1 MGQLRTALLLAAAAA
16 GTTAAEAPSNSR
28 WAGSSVVAAATN
40 LTCAAAS
47 SNSILVHFDEVE
59 DTDLYYVELYA
70 APPAPTSPPFRIQT
84 AATSPILLDDLLP
97 NVDYFLQLRSHVA
110 SAPSIVWNWRVPA
123 SGDAV
128 QCRTAP
134 QSTVAPVGLARVAGN
149 FAEAHAVN
157 LEWRVPGP
165 MIQQLNITSGRAVE
179 FDITLQRIGSHDV
192 ALQGQGIYFEKVEDG
207 SVHVGVL
214 QQRLRRQAGGVPTSA
229 HEAELTFQTRIEG
242 LREASSYV
250 ATVAVAADEYP
261 SSSLATTPPPP
272 NSDAFVFRTL
282 ASGHNFTEI
291 FRVSEY
297 TTDFDF
303 LPNHDG
309 ASFEASSAFL
319 TNTNDDSFF
328 NLNVSSPP
336 VTRYCVEHLLPPPTS
351 SSLHH
356 HRHTDD
362 ATTEPSLPLRL
373 RLPLPSDGFADYISC
388 NGPEA
393 KPRNNREDPIC
404 ICDVFADRMISLQT
418 ASEMDA
424 ACGVAPLDPTTHTH
438 GAPDCNCSGSKWNV
452 PQYSDTYI
460 GAATVWEPYFYYQS
474 PKDTYPGARANER
487 AAVCEHG
494 CSTVDTWM
502 WCLQGWNNP
511 VYLTCRYF
519 SRCEQE
525 LTWLFRY
532 NIGCR
537 DTHWRTVVQHAKK
550 WDLQ

>member
-1 MGQLRTALLLAAAAA
+1 MGRFWLALLLDVAVV
-16 GTTAAEAPSNSR
+16 GTSAEAPSYSR
-28 WAGSSVVAAATN
+28 WAGSVVAAVTN
-40 LTCAAAS
+40 VTCAAAS

-84 AATSPILLDDLLP
+84 AASSPVLLYDLLP

-134 QSTVAPVGLARVAGN
+134 QSIVAPVGLTRVAGD

-157 LEWRVPGP
+157 LEWRIPGP
-165 MIQQLNITSGRAVE
+165 MIQQLNVTSTRTVD
-179 FDITLQRIGSHDV
+179 FDITLQRIGSHDM
-192 ALQGQGIYFEKVEDG
+192 ALQGQGMYFVEVEEEG
-207 SVHVGVL
+207 VQVGEAQQHTLQRKSVGVTAV
-214 QQRLRRQAGGVPTSA
+214 QQQAEP
-229 HEAELTFQTRIEG
+229 TFQVRIED
-242 LREASSYV
+242 LQEASTYV
-250 ATVAVAADEYP
+250 ATVAVASDEY
-261 SSSLATTPPPP
+261 SSPGAPPPA
-272 NSDAFVFRTL
+272 SDTFVFRTL
-282 ASGHNFTEI
+282 AQGHNFTEI
-291 FRVSEY
+291 LRISEY

-336 VTRYCVEHLLPPPTS
+336 VTRYCVEHLLPPTVS
-351 SSLHH
+351 HRRIDANSLL
-356 HRHTDD
+356 
-362 ATTEPSLPLRL
+362 S
-373 RLPLPSDGFADYISC
+373 LPSDDFADYVSC

-393 KPRNNREDPIC
+393 KPRNNKEDPIC

-418 ASEMDA
+418 AAQMGA

-452 PQYSDTYI
+452 PAYSDTFI

-474 PKDTYPGARANER
+474 PKDTYPGTRIGGLWYSAPKKGTCNETQS
-487 AAVCEHG
+487 VGTGDC
-494 CSTVDTWM
+494 TWKRHSSADVVYGAQLM
-502 WCLQGWNNP
+502 ALGWNNS
-511 VYLTCRYF
+511 VF
-519 SRCEQE
+519 IS
-525 LTWLFRY
+525 
-532 NIGCR
+532 G
-537 DTHWRTVVQHAKK
+537 TVLV
-550 WDLQ
+550 LCCVLNVS